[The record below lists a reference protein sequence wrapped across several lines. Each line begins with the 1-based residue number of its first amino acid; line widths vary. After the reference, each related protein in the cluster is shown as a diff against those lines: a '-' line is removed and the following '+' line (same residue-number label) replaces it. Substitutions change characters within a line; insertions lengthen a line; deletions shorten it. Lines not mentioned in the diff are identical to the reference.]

1 MIKKFLLLASML
13 SLLSMGLMGCNTMRG
28 MGEDV
33 SAAGGAVEHSAEKNK
48 SY

>member
-1 MIKKFLLLASML
+1 MLKKSLLLL
-13 SLLSMGLMGCNTMRG
+13 SLLSVLGLMGCNTMRG

-33 SAAGGAVEHSAEKNK
+33 SAAGGAVERSADKNQ